1 MILGEQNE
9 TATIRNVI
17 AIWVT
22 GKRWNKTVR
31 RPLSRR
37 PGLVY
42 LFNGRIGSTRWPRR
56 QSRYD
61 GGIFALNVR
70 TAVGET
76 HAHTNEYGGGR
87 ILRRLSAKRY
97 QTVEHTWA
105 ACVRRTCFRC
115 ISALN
120 AATATKIAHA
130 DHYHCVY
137 AHTDRAPR
145 FRPVVRGTR
154 PGGLHRNYCTA
165 ETCAALFSKVRN
177 IYLFSCFQFSPVIVK
192 HRIYTCQFVSVRSSF
207 SLRSSRREGQ
217 ARIQKRRESM
227 NSPLHFINFLPKKTR
242 LYSNVLRHFKSDKT

>member
-1 MILGEQNE
+1 MGHWKTVKQNGQKVPIPP
-9 TATIRNVI
+9 TRSRIPFQWSYWFDTVAASPI
-17 AIWVT
+17 
-22 GKRWNKTVR
+22 TVR
-31 RPLSRR
+31 RWNFR
-37 PGLVY
+37 VKH
-42 LFNGRIGSTRWPRR
+42 
-56 QSRYD
+56 
-61 GGIFALNVR
+61 VR

-145 FRPVVRGTR
+145 FRPVVRGTP